1 MPHQRAVVTGGT
13 RGIGLA
19 IACQLARQG
28 LAVTATYAHDST
40 CAESA
45 VAAAQAQGLPL
56 SAVRCDAAR
65 RADWQ
70 ALFARGTPLYEGVSV
85 LVHAAGFT
93 RDRLLLTMS
102 EEDFDAVVDVHLKG
116 AFLAAQAALRPMI
129 AARAGRLIFLTSP
142 TAALGRPGQTNYGA
156 AKAGLEGLMRSLVH
170 EVSRFGITVNCV
182 RAGLVETALLGDV
195 AQDVKQKLLSGVPL
209 GRMGTAKEI
218 AAAVA
223 FLASEQASYI
233 TGQVLAVDGG
243 LTV

>member
-1 MPHQRAVVTGGT
+1 MTGGT

-19 IACQLARQG
+19 IACRLARQG
-28 LAVTATYAHDST
+28 FAVTATYAHDPT
-40 CAESA
+40 AAESA
-45 VAAAQAQGLPL
+45 VAAARAQGLSL
-56 SAVRCDAAR
+56 SAVRCDAAS

-195 AQDVKQKLLSGVPL
+195 AQDVKQKLLAGVPL
-209 GRMGTAKEI
+209 GRMGTAEEI
-218 AAAVA
+218 AAGVA